1 MRVFMGVLCNI
12 MAKKGASVR
21 LGRCSAKNLTINING
36 RTIKK
41 QNNTKD
47 KK

>member
-1 MRVFMGVLCNI
+1 MRVFMGVLCNN
-12 MAKKGASVR
+12 MAKKGSSANLS
-21 LGRCSAKNLTINING
+21 RCSAKNLTIIING
-36 RTIKK
+36 LTIKK